1 MHFNPRMLEW
11 INLIVNFVFF
21 GSKSVLSS
29 KNKPFVCG
37 VHAFSIPD
45 ENIEGR
51 IFYPSKRSIL
61 SSTKCSGAYWFTHP
75 ISDVVYGKLVMWM
88 RPEFRSKFVQ
98 LVCAVAYYLCK
109 LIPRAIMPRIPN
121 TFTSSEIEVA
131 TNPSMP
137 LVIWSHG
144 RGGNVHDH
152 ALLLSQ
158 LAVEVPCF
166 CVSITHTDG
175 SADTWFNSCGSPV
188 YFRHSKSSGQDE
200 RHLEET
206 VEMQEYQI
214 QYRIRELESVVNH
227 LRTTYGIAC
236 DKKIVGGFDMGGAT
250 ALLAAEKL
258 GAVGVIS
265 LDGQFALADRFR
277 FPRSIFEDGRV
288 VNVPSAF
295 MLSDEWQVWNRAVTD
310 NTKSLSERCPDSKL
324 ITVKQTKHNNFIEC
338 MYWIPQI
345 FLIFLRLSGIIHRRA
360 SPRKSYRRTV
370 KWLVALVQQYTSD
383 EAKTRS
389 YSS

>member
-1 MHFNPRMLEW
+1 
-11 INLIVNFVFF
+11 
-21 GSKSVLSS
+21 
-29 KNKPFVCG
+29 
-37 VHAFSIPD
+37 
-45 ENIEGR
+45 
-51 IFYPSKRSIL
+51 
-61 SSTKCSGAYWFTHP
+61 
-75 ISDVVYGKLVMWM
+75 
-88 RPEFRSKFVQ
+88 
-98 LVCAVAYYLCK
+98 
-109 LIPRAIMPRIPN
+109 
-121 TFTSSEIEVA
+121 
-131 TNPSMP
+131 
-137 LVIWSHG
+137 
-144 RGGNVHDH
+144 
-152 ALLLSQ
+152 
-158 LAVEVPCF
+158 
-166 CVSITHTDG
+166 
-175 SADTWFNSCGSPV
+175 V

-383 EAKTRS
+383 QAKTRS